1 MKQPDN
7 IHDALRHLHNL
18 TLAIAEDLER
28 YIDDEDMQYDA
39 EYFEDVKAAAL
50 DAHLLVTWVKDN
62 FKGLHQDGTAVQGE
76 DRPSPTFVSAR
87 ESALDEQAAMYDE
100 LYVDEDNRD
109 D

>member
-28 YIDDEDMQYDA
+28 YINDEDMQYDA

-62 FKGLHQDGTAVQGE
+62 FKGLHQDV
-76 DRPSPTFVSAR
+76 
-87 ESALDEQAAMYDE
+87 
-100 LYVDEDNRD
+100 
-109 D
+109 

>member
-1 MKQPDN
+1 
-7 IHDALRHLHNL
+7 
-18 TLAIAEDLER
+18 LER
-28 YIDDEDMQYDA
+28 YINDEDMQYDA

-62 FKGLHQDGTAVQGE
+62 TAVQGE

-87 ESALDEQAAMYDE
+87 ESALDEQAAMYD
-100 LYVDEDNRD
+100 DNRD